1 MRLAVIALLWGVFF
15 YVLWVYVVRPL
26 WARIETLGWRREREG
41 DELVKDPV
49 CQTYLPRSRA
59 LERTIHGMTRYF
71 CSETCLRRYLGPP
84 SIRG

>member
-1 MRLAVIALLWGVFF
+1 MRLLFSFLFWGILLFLIWS
-15 YVLWVYVVRPL
+15 YLLRPIL
-26 WARIETLGWRREREG
+26 TKLPTREPRRRA

-59 LERTIHGMTRYF
+59 LARTIHGTTRYF
-71 CSETCLRRYLGPP
+71 CSEDCLRRYVAPP

>member
-1 MRLAVIALLWGVFF
+1 MRLLFVFLFWTIVLYLLWT
-15 YVLWVYVVRPL
+15 YILRPL
-26 WARIETLGWRREREG
+26 ITRLGMPRMERQR

-59 LERTIHGMTRYF
+59 LERTIHGTTRYF